1 MNWLDIRSSEN
12 LGRIRESG
20 TTQIILPNISCQI
33 TTAAT
38 AGQVCM
44 AWFAPPALVTGHGY
58 LICPHCHLCKLPPPS
73 LEHSA
78 VSPLL
83 SLPASHAQSGVG
95 VSDCQHLTRA
105 QLPGKLGKQVYGALI
120 SSGRMWA
127 LVDEVG
133 LPSTWGGG
141 GGELQS
147 IPRVVSVPHRD
158 TWSKWVTWSL
168 GLSVRLI
175 GSGTLSKSWLLFS

>member
-33 TTAAT
+33 IAAAT
-38 AGQVCM
+38 AGQVRI
-44 AWFAPPALVTGHGY
+44 AWFAPPAPVTGHGY

-120 SSGRMWA
+120 SSGGMWA

-133 LPSTWGGG
+133 FHQPGVEGAMSRRASRGRW
-141 GGELQS
+141 
-147 IPRVVSVPHRD
+147 VSLTGTHGVSESHGPAA
-158 TWSKWVTWSL
+158 
-168 GLSVRLI
+168 SVCV
-175 GSGTLSKSWLLFS
+175 